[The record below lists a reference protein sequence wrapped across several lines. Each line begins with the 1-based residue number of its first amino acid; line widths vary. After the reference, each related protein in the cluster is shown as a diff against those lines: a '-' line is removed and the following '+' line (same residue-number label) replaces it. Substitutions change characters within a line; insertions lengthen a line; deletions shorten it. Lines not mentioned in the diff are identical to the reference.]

1 MVNNSTNTSKTKG
14 YIFLQI
20 IEQKKEP
27 RHADGIRVVVCDKH
41 NILGLPFS
49 TIGTPTVIYINIY
62 IYIYNV

>member
-27 RHADGIRVVVCDKH
+27 RHADGIRVVVWD
-41 NILGLPFS
+41 
-49 TIGTPTVIYINIY
+49 
-62 IYIYNV
+62 